1 MIDEIAQP
9 LRTTTWSCRSVKL
22 PSETALDLIS
32 DRPNRWNAGGERTIY
47 LSCDPALALLEAGR
61 HPEDLVAGQILVE
74 VEVDLPRVIDLRDL
88 DVRAALGLP
97 ADNAW
102 VLDRR
107 RTRKLAR
114 SHRQAGDIHALIV
127 PSAGALDQPDRWNVV
142 VFADD
147 VGRVARIV
155 GRPQVAGRLIL
166 GRAGQL
172 DAA

>member
-9 LRTTTWSCRSVKL
+9 LRTTTWSCRSVQL

-32 DRPNRWNAGGERTIY
+32 DRPNRWNVAGERTIY
-47 LSCDPALALLEAGR
+47 LSGDPALALLEAGR
-61 HPEDLVAGQILVE
+61 HPDDLVAGQILVE

-97 ADNAW
+97 ADNTW
-102 VLDRR
+102 VLERR

-142 VFADD
+142 IFAADRD
-147 VGRVARIV
+147 RIARIV
-155 GRPQVAGRLIL
+155 SRPRVVGQVLVGRIDHREVA
-166 GRAGQL
+166 
-172 DAA
+172 